1 MWHGFSSRTVGATRH
16 GDSHVARNLTAQAF
30 MELYRAQSQEFP
42 AECREGDYERRL
54 KLAYPIHPEVFE
66 RLYQDWSSLVK
77 FQRFVNGSG
86 ESVL

>member
-1 MWHGFSSRTVGATRH
+1 
-16 GDSHVARNLTAQAF
+16 